1 MEQKQQAV
9 TKEMTMGEIIE
20 KYPYAADVMASYGL
34 HCTGCHV
41 NLFESLENGARGHGM
56 PEEQINELLK
66 AVNKAVAEN
75 GSIQADEHKH
85 EAVPLT
91 LTDTAINK
99 LRSVLEQ
106 QDKKDYGIRIQVVPG
121 GCSGYMYN
129 MDFEKKPANDDD
141 TLVFSGVKVF
151 VDKNSQKLL
160 SGMKVDYI
168 ETLQGAGFKF
178 DNPNAKAS
186 CGCGKSFH

>member
-1 MEQKQQAV
+1 
-9 TKEMTMGEIIE
+9 
-20 KYPYAADVMASYGL
+20 MASYGL

-41 NLFESLENGARGHGM
+41 NLFESLENGIRGHGL
-56 PEEQINELLK
+56 PEEQIAALVNAINEAIRK
-66 AVNKAVAEN
+66 N
-75 GSIQADEHKH
+75 GSLPVAQEEKPLSLTTA
-85 EAVPLT
+85 AV
-91 LTDTAINK
+91 NK

-106 QDKKDYGIRIQVVPG
+106 QNRKDYGIRIQVIPG
-121 GCSGYMYN
+121 GCSGYMYS

-141 TLVFSGVKVF
+141 TLDFSGVKIF

-160 SGMKVDYI
+160 GGMKVDYV

>member
-1 MEQKQQAV
+1 MEQTLQVV
-9 TKEMTMGEIIE
+9 TKDMTMGEIIE
-20 KYPYAADVMASYGL
+20 KYPYAADIMSSYGL

-41 NLFESLENGARGHGM
+41 NLFESLESGARGHGM

-66 AVNKAVAEN
+66 AVNKAVAEK
-75 GSIQADEHKH
+75 GSEPAKEHEH
-85 EAVPLT
+85 EIVPLS
-91 LTDTAINK
+91 LTDTAVNK

-106 QDKKDYGIRIQVVPG
+106 QDKKNYGIRIQVIPG

-141 TLVFSGVKVF
+141 TLDFSGVKIF

-178 DNPNAKAS
+178 DNPTAKAS

>member
-1 MEQKQQAV
+1 MDQTTQLV
-9 TKEMTMGEIIE
+9 TKDMTMGEIIE
-20 KYPYAADVMASYGL
+20 KYPYAADIMASYGL

-41 NLFESLENGARGHGM
+41 NLFESLESGARGHGM

-75 GSIQADEHKH
+75 GSVQADEHKH
-85 EAVPLT
+85 EVVPLT

-106 QDKKDYGIRIQVVPG
+106 QGKKDYGIKIQVIPG

-129 MDFEKKPANDDD
+129 MDFEKKPVGDDD
-141 TLVFSGVKVF
+141 VLDFSGVKIF

-160 SGMKVDYI
+160 SGMKVDYV

-178 DNPNAKAS
+178 DNPTAKAS